1 MGMGS
6 YELLSLFGL
15 TRLEATIYTEL
26 LTGEE
31 FTGYE
36 LSKLT
41 GVSRS
46 NTYTALATLREKG
59 GAYII
64 EGTPVKYTA
73 VGIEE
78 FCKNR
83 IHAMEKAA
91 KELRRLLP
99 NISTAGEGY
108 ITITGGKNIENKIHN
123 LLEGAEK
130 RAYFAASSKTIKH
143 FEEVIARFAQ
153 SGKKAVIITDS
164 DVDIKNAQVFKT
176 SDRGEQI
183 RLIVDSEKVLTGD
196 GTSCLYSEKENLVNV
211 IKDSLKYELR
221 LIKYGLDALEE

>member
-1 MGMGS
+1 MNPH
-6 YELLSLFGL
+6 ELLSLFGL
-15 TRLEATIYTEL
+15 TRIEAAIYTEL
-26 LTGEE
+26 LTGED

-46 NTYTALATLREKG
+46 NTYTALASLCEKG

-64 EGTPVKYTA
+64 EGTPAKYTA

-83 IHAMEKAA
+83 IRTMEEAK
-91 KELRRLLP
+91 KELCRILP
-99 NISTAGEGY
+99 KENNAGEGY
-108 ITITGGKNIENKIHN
+108 ITVTGSKNIENKIYN
-123 LLEGAEK
+123 LLENTEK
-130 RAYFAASSKTIKH
+130 RVYFAAEAKYAER
-143 FEEVIARFAQ
+143 FESLLSALASEGRKV
-153 SGKKAVIITDS
+153 VIITDS
-164 DVDIKNAQVFKT
+164 DIVIENVQVFKT
-176 SDRGEQI
+176 SDRGGQI
-183 RLIVDSEKVLTGD
+183 RLIVDSVKVLTGD
-196 GTSCLYSEKENLVNV
+196 ESSCLYSEKENLVNV